1 VWHAWP
7 VGEDGTG
14 EPSQW
19 PRLRTADWAQTRDTL
34 HLWTQIVG
42 KIRMAH
48 APAVNHWWH
57 VTLYPSARGLT
68 TSAVPYRDGAFD
80 IEFDFLDHQLNL
92 RTSDGRARA
101 VALEP
106 KPVAVFYREAMEA
119 LGTLGVPTRIHAVP
133 NEVELAIPFAE
144 DEVHAAYDGAAAQLF
159 WRQLLQ
165 IQRVFGR
172 FRSGFAGKASPVHFF
187 WGAMDL
193 AYTRFSG
200 QAAPPHPGGV
210 PNCPPSVMREGYSHE
225 LASCGFW
232 PGGGAEGA
240 FYAYAY
246 PEPAGYAGGRALPDA
261 AYYDKASGEFL
272 LPYEAV
278 AGSPDPD
285 AVLTDFLRSTYALA
299 ADLGGWDRRALE
311 PGPVAAEPA
320 AGPHGSIRN

>member
-1 VWHAWP
+1 M
-7 VGEDGTG
+7 GDDRIDRTR
-14 EPSQW
+14 EPSPPW
-19 PRLRTADWAQTRDTL
+19 PRLRVAEWADTRDTL
-34 HLWTQIVG
+34 HMWTQIVG

-48 APAVNHWWH
+48 TPTINHWWH
-57 VTLYPSARGLT
+57 VTLHLSARGLT

-80 IEFDFLDHQLNL
+80 IEFDFLDHRLYL
-92 RTSDGRARA
+92 RTSDGRSRS

-106 KPVAVFYREAMEA
+106 KPVAAFYRETMDA
-119 LGTLGVPTRIHAVP
+119 LAGLGVQTRIHAVP
-133 NEVELAIPFAE
+133 NEVEPAIPFAE
-144 DEVHAAYDGAAAQLF
+144 DQVHTSYDGAAAQLF

-165 IQRVFGR
+165 AERVIGR
-172 FRSGFAGKASPVHFF
+172 FRSEFVGKTSPVHFF

-200 QAAPPHPGGV
+200 RAAPPHPGGA
-210 PNCPPSVMREGYSHE
+210 PNCPSWVMREGYSHE

-246 PEPAGYAGGRALPDA
+246 PEPPGYAERRVRPDA
-261 AYYDKASGEFL
+261 ASYDVGSGEFL

-285 AVLTDFLRSTYALA
+285 AVLAEFLRSTYEAA

-311 PGPVAAEPA
+311 
-320 AGPHGSIRN
+320 AGPRGG

>member
-1 VWHAWP
+1 MWHRGA
-7 VGEDGTG
+7 VEADRNDG
-14 EPSQW
+14 W
-19 PRLRTADWAQTRDTL
+19 PRLRVADWTDTRDTL
-34 HLWTQIVG
+34 HMWTQIVG

-57 VTLYPSARGLT
+57 VALYPGARGLG
-68 TSAVPYRDGAFD
+68 TSLIPYGNGGFD
-80 IEFDFLDHQLNL
+80 LEFDFLDHRL
-92 RTSDGRARA
+92 RVRTTDGRRREI
-101 VALEP
+101 VLEP
-106 KPVAVFYREAMEA
+106 KTVAAFYAETMAA
-119 LGTLGVPTRIHAVP
+119 LGDLGIETRIHAVP
-133 NEVELAIPFAE
+133 NEVERAIPFAE
-144 DEVHAAYDGAAAQLF
+144 DEEHRAYDGGAARLF

-165 IQRVFGR
+165 ADRVLGR
-172 FRSGFAGKASPVHFF
+172 FRSEFAGKASPVHFF

-200 QAAPPHPGGV
+200 RTAPPHPGGA

-246 PEPAGYAGGRALPDA
+246 PEPPGYADRSVLPEGA
-261 AYYDKASGEFL
+261 SYDSGMGEFL

-285 AVLTDFLRSTYALA
+285 RTLREFLRSTYAAA
-299 ADLGGWDRRALE
+299 ADLGGWDRTALE
-311 PGPVAAEPA
+311 
-320 AGPHGSIRN
+320 SRD